1 MQEKL
6 ELPIRMVNIEALL
19 KMQDDLKKKI
29 FFFYCILCRLI
40 EQPWLVYH
48 DPSAA
53 MISIIQPPK
62 RPFGGIFQNSL
73 VYQIVITYFLL

>member
-19 KMQDDLKKKI
+19 KMQDDLK
-29 FFFYCILCRLI
+29 FFCILCRLI

-53 MISIIQPPK
+53 VISIIQPPK

>member
-19 KMQDDLKKKI
+19 KMQDDSN
-29 FFFYCILCRLI
+29 FFFFCILCRLI

-62 RPFGGIFQNSL
+62 GPFGGIFQNSL